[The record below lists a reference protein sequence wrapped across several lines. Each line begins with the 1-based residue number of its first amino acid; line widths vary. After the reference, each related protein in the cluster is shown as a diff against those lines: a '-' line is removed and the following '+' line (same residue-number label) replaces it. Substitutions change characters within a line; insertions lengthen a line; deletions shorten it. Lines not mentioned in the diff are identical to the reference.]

1 VSESDRG
8 TEFRIE
14 GGRRVRISVP
24 GRHNVMNA
32 LAALAVGRALDV
44 PADAAAGALARFILS
59 PRRTALVRVGQ
70 WTVIDDSYNCNPGS
84 LRAALETL
92 VAVSSGHPTAAVL
105 GDMLEL
111 GARSASAHEEA
122 GRLAAAL
129 GIGWLFMVGR
139 EVEAMRAGALAA
151 GMAPDRVRLFDDKR
165 TLLEALRASAGG
177 GPLVLL
183 VKGSR
188 GMRMEEVV
196 EQLTRE
202 TPVS

>member
-1 VSESDRG
+1 
-8 TEFRIE
+8 
-14 GGRRVRISVP
+14 
-24 GRHNVMNA
+24 MNA
-32 LAALAVGRALDV
+32 LAALAVGRVFGV
-44 PADAAAGALARFILS
+44 PDDAAAGALARFSPS
-59 PRRTALVRVGQ
+59 PRRTALVRVGS

-92 VAVSSGHPTAAVL
+92 VAVSSGRPTAAAL

-122 GRLAAAL
+122 GRLCAAL
-129 GIGWLFMVGR
+129 GIGFLFMVGR

-151 GMAPDRVRLFDDKR
+151 GMAPDRVKLFDDKR
-165 TLLEALRASAGG
+165 TLVEALRAGAGG

-188 GMRMEEVV
+188 GVRMEEVV
-196 EQLTRE
+196 ELLTKE
-202 TPVS
+202 TLVS